1 MMNHVT
7 NGTGSRTGNDQDRD
21 ADCEAKMN
29 TYIYDYFLKHEQFD
43 CARALFRSDL
53 KVNYSTKSPNRNRDV
68 NGIDENSMDT
78 DSKDNLDSKRPEDL
92 PSPEI
97 GGLNQSTSFLLDWFS
112 LFWDMFLAQRKDSKA
127 SGQAMQYVQHTQ
139 VWQRKAAPCISKANI
154 VWYSSNH
161 ECAKNSNSVFYSSQV

>member
-1 MMNHVT
+1 MNHVT

-43 CARALFRSDL
+43 CARAIVRSDL
-53 KVNYSTKSPNRNRDV
+53 KVNYSTKNPNRNRDV

-78 DSKDNLDSKRPEDL
+78 DSKDNLESKRPDDL

-112 LFWDMFLAQRKDSKA
+112 LFWDVFFAQRKDSKA

-139 VWQRKAAPCISKANI
+139 VWQRNAASCISQANI
-154 VWYSSNH
+154 VRYSSNH
-161 ECAKNSNSVFYSSQV
+161 ECAKNSNNVFYSSLV